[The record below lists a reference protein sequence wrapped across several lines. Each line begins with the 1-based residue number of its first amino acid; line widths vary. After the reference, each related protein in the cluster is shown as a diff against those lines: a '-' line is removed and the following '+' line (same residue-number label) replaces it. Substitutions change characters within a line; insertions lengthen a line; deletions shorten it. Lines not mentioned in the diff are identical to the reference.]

1 MKILLAEDEKDLSR
15 ALVAVMTHKGYEVDP
30 VYDGQEAVEHASA
43 GSYDCM
49 VFDIMMPRKD
59 GITAL
64 KELREAGDT
73 TPVLMLTAKAELDDR
88 VAGLDAGAD
97 DYLAKPFAMTELL
110 ARIRSLLRRA
120 EGYTPREM
128 KFAGITLDIQQL
140 ELRAENAVRLGGKEA
155 KLMEMF
161 MRNAEKEITTE
172 EIFQHVW
179 KDEPEADPG
188 IVWVYVSFL
197 KSKLMSIQ
205 GGVEI
210 LGEPGESFRLVKAE
224 G

>member
-15 ALVAVMTHKGYEVDP
+15 ALVAVLSHKGYEVDP

-43 GSYDCM
+43 GNYDCM

-64 KELREAGDT
+64 KELRAAGDN
-73 TPVLMLTAKAELDDR
+73 TPVLMLTAKAEIDDR

-110 ARIRSLLRRA
+110 ARIRSILRRA
-120 EGYTPREM
+120 EGYTPKE
-128 KFAGITLDIQQL
+128 FSFGGITLDTQQL
-140 ELRAENAVRLGGKEA
+140 ELRAENAVRLGNKEAQMMELFMKNAGKE
-155 KLMEMF
+155 L
-161 MRNAEKEITTE
+161 TTE
-172 EIFQHVW
+172 ELFQHVW

-197 KSKLMSIQ
+197 KSKIQSIQ
-205 GGVEI
+205 GKVEI
-210 LGEPGESFRLVKAE
+210 EGNPGGSYRMTVIL
-224 G
+224 

>member
-15 ALVAVMTHKGYEVDP
+15 ALVAVLSHNGYEVDP
-30 VYDGQEAVEHASA
+30 VYDGQEAVEHASV
-43 GSYDCM
+43 GNYDCM

-64 KELREAGDT
+64 KELRAAGDN
-73 TPVLMLTAKAELDDR
+73 TPVLMLTAKAEIDDR

-110 ARIRSLLRRA
+110 ARIRSILRRVD
-120 EGYTPREM
+120 GYTPKELC
-128 KFAGITLDIQQL
+128 FGGITLDTQQL
-140 ELRAENAVRLGGKEA
+140 ELRAENAVRLGNKEAQMMELFMKNAGKE
-155 KLMEMF
+155 L
-161 MRNAEKEITTE
+161 TTE
-172 EIFQHVW
+172 ELFQHVW

-197 KSKLMSIQ
+197 KSKIQSIQ
-205 GGVEI
+205 GKVEI
-210 LGEPGESFRLVKAE
+210 EGNPGGSYRMTVIL
-224 G
+224 